1 MIRVDNRVVFSETDA
16 YKAIIKHN
24 KEARKEANKYSSA
37 VAKIEKKN
45 WTRETKDAEI
55 AKLATPKLEV
65 PIECI
70 SVLWDMPSRGF
81 SDTGSSL
88 RMIRLK
94 NEELKAD
101 YNADIW
107 AEEIAQTLSLKYYE
121 KVDNQQ

>member
-37 VAKIEKKN
+37 VANIEKKN
-45 WTRETKDAEI
+45 WIRETKDAEI

>member
-1 MIRVDNRVVFSETDA
+1 MIRVDNRILFTEIDA
-16 YKAIIKHN
+16 YKAIISHN
-24 KEARKEANKYSSA
+24 KLARKEANKYSSA

-55 AKLATPKLEV
+55 AKLATPRLEV

-88 RMIRLK
+88 RMIMLENK
-94 NEELKAD
+94 ELKAS
-101 YNADIW
+101 YNADVW
-107 AEEIAQTLSLKYYE
+107 AEEIAQSLSLKYYE